1 LFDEVREMKRIFVVG
16 IVLAAAA
23 SRAFAAD
30 LPQPASL
37 PPQAPAA
44 YVPTIAPVYNWGGI
58 YVGINGG
65 YGFGSSEW
73 SNPIGNGGPPVVT
86 STGTFNVSGFLV
98 GPTLGA
104 NFQSDAF
111 VFGVEG
117 DFDPVWISGT
127 STSAFCASALGGAS
141 CKTQN
146 TWLATARA
154 RVGYAA
160 DRVLFYATGG
170 GAFGNIQSGVS
181 GNFQSSTE
189 PGWTAGAGVEAAF
202 TDNWT
207 ARAEYLYFDLES
219 ATCSAAQCGAP
230 AGDSIKFS
238 GSLIRL
244 GLDYK
249 FRF

>member
-1 LFDEVREMKRIFVVG
+1 VREMKRIFVVG
-16 IVLAAAA
+16 IVLATVA

-30 LPQPASL
+30 LPQPAAL

-58 YVGINGG
+58 YIGVNGG

-73 SNPIGNGGPPVVT
+73 NNSATNASGLT
-86 STGTFNVSGFLV
+86 STGTFDVNGFLV
-98 GPTLGA
+98 GPTLGV

-111 VFGVEG
+111 VFGIEG
-117 DFDPVWISGT
+117 DFDPTWISGT
-127 STSAFCASALGGAS
+127 SSSAFCTSALVGAS
-141 CKTQN
+141 CKTQS

-160 DRVLFYATGG
+160 DRVLFYGTAG

-189 PGWTAGAGVEAAF
+189 PGWTAGAGIEAAF

-207 ARAEYLYFDLES
+207 ARVEYLYFDLES
-219 ATCSAAQCGAP
+219 ATCSATQCGTP
-230 AGDSIKFS
+230 VNDTIKFS
-238 GSLIRL
+238 GSLVRL

-249 FRF
+249 FR